1 MDQVN
6 RIDTSLEI
14 VEEGIKSCTQC
25 PLYKTRTHA
34 VPGEGP
40 EKPALML
47 IGEAPGKNEDLEGRP
62 FVGAAGMKLSA
73 MLESAGLKREE
84 IFITSV
90 LKCRPPENRL
100 PTKEE
105 GEECTHSWLNPQMQL
120 LNPKLIGLMG
130 NTAVKWV
137 LGNDFVFNLSKDHGK
152 IITQYGRSYVLLYHP
167 AAMIYNQ
174 SLKTTMEED
183 FKKVAGHLMEM
194 QSTNRLGS

>member
-1 MDQVN
+1 MDPVN

-40 EKPALML
+40 NKPALML

-62 FVGAAGMKLSA
+62 FVGAAGKKLSA

-105 GEECTHSWLNPQMQL
+105 GEECTHSWLNPQIQL
-120 LNPKLIGLMG
+120 LNPKIIGLMG

-137 LGNDFVFNLSKDHGK
+137 LGNDFVFNLSKDHGRM
-152 IITQYGRSYVLLYHP
+152 ITQYGHTYVLLYHP

-183 FKKVAGHLMEM
+183 FKKVAGHLMLAR
-194 QSTNRLGS
+194 SADRLKG